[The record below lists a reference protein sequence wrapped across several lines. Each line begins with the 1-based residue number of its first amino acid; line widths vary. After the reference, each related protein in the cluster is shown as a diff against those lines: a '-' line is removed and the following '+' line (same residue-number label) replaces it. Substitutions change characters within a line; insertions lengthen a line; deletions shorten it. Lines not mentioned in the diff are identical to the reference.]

1 MEMEVKRLEDEFV
14 TLKMAIE
21 EAIIKGQKSVAVL
34 SDIPE
39 SGLVS
44 KEDFALTY
52 VNTGSGIVG
61 WADDF

>member
-1 MEMEVKRLEDEFV
+1 MEMETKILQDEFAA
-14 TLKMAIE
+14 LKAAIE

-44 KEDFALTY
+44 NEDFALTY
-52 VNTGSGIVG
+52 VNAGSAVVG
-61 WADDF
+61 WIDDF